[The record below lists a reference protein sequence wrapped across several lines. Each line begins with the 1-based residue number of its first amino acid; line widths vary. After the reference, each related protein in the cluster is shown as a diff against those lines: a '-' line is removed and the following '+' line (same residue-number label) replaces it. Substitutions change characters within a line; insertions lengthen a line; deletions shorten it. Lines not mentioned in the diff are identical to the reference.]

1 MHTTVDTHRICI
13 LAITAAVLIALVIA
27 WPYPDFIA
35 SAIGLIA
42 GLILGVLSGGRSA

>member
-1 MHTTVDTHRICI
+1 MTQASYQQLCFTVIVATI
-13 LAITAAVLIALVIA
+13 LIALVVA

-42 GLILGVLSGGRSA
+42 GLAVGALTGGRSA